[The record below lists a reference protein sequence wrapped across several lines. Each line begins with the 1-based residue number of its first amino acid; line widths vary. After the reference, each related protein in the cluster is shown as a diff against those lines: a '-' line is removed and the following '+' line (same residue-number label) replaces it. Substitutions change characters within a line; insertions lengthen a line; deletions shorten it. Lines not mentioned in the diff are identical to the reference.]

1 MTSSGPL
8 DLYLEW
14 MRKWPDAPFIRH
26 LSFGNSDVLLVN
38 SVDAHKQVLQT
49 KCYSFVKPAFFR
61 KLLGEIVGKGLL
73 LCEGDEHK
81 RMRRQL
87 AGPFSIPNIRKLLPV
102 FQEKAKDV
110 SKYLSHAIPSDTQGV
125 VNSEFTW
132 LVYSLR
138 HFV

>member
-1 MTSSGPL
+1 MTASGPL

-14 MRKWPDAPFIRH
+14 MRKWPEAPFIRH
-26 LSFGNSDVLLVN
+26 RSYGNSEVLLVN
-38 SVDAHKQVLQT
+38 SLEAHKQVLQT

-73 LCEGDEHK
+73 LCEGEEHK

-87 AGPFSIPNIRKLLPV
+87 AGPFSMPNIRKLLPI

-110 SKYLSHAIPSDTQGV
+110 SKYLESAILNEAQGI
-125 VNSEFTW
+125 VNSTLTLF
-132 LVYSLR
+132 Y
-138 HFV
+138 